1 MYTHYFFFD
10 HVKNWP
16 HDSLHIQKGNKAYLN
31 EWYPVDNYLS
41 HFEEFGY
48 NNFYNTKNIHLL
60 DPHAYK
66 FVLNFIHMPIKTD
79 FSISKESVYML
90 NNDPKCFLIL
100 MSCLEYVIAPEEL
113 QKTVESYS
121 IPLNK
126 VIVLC
131 SNLEAHG
138 QKINGIR
145 YVCINFWESYTRFHH
160 RILPNVPIADPSKKR
175 EHIYNASRKYLC
187 LNRNIKTHRV
197 WFYYSL
203 VKQEMLDQGHVSYHL
218 PTLDSAEYTNISNSH
233 WVLKR
238 IPEEL
243 HNDYKIVNARKM
255 YPRKLDRLETE
266 AIINYNGGIENYYKD
281 SLLSFVTE
289 SDATK
294 NFITEKTYK
303 AIVNLHPFF
312 IIGNPEQHLLL
323 RQRGYHTFEELFGV
337 DSVTDYNSAVEMLTH
352 VKSYDLNRLK
362 KIVEKNYFDKLVH
375 NQRNFFTRKV
385 TWTSIV
391 KEIFNAIEKN

>member
-1 MYTHYFFFD
+1 
-10 HVKNWP
+10 
-16 HDSLHIQKGNKAYLN
+16 
-31 EWYPVDNYLS
+31 
-41 HFEEFGY
+41 
-48 NNFYNTKNIHLL
+48 
-60 DPHAYK
+60 
-66 FVLNFIHMPIKTD
+66 MPLYTD
-79 FSISKESVYML
+79 FSISKQSAYML

-100 MSCLEYVIAPEEL
+100 MSCHEYMITPEAI

-126 VIVLC
+126 VVVLC

-145 YVCINFWESYTRFHH
+145 YVCINFWESFTRFHH
-160 RILPNVPIADPSKKR
+160 RILPNVPIADPATKR
-175 EHIYNASRKYLC
+175 KSVKTASRKYLC
-187 LNRNIKTHRV
+187 LNRNIKPHRI
-197 WFYYSL
+197 WFYYAL
-203 VKQEMLDQGHVSYHL
+203 IKQGMLEQGHVSYHL
-218 PTLDSAEYTNISNSH
+218 PKLYDNTDYATISNGD

-238 IPEEL
+238 IPQEL

-255 YPRKLDRLETE
+255 YPRALDRLNNE
-266 AIINYNGGIENYYKD
+266 AIINYDNSIENYYKD

-289 SDATK
+289 SDPIK

-323 RQRGYHTFEELFGV
+323 RQRGYYTFEELFGV
-337 DSVTDYNSAVEMLTH
+337 DSVTDYNSAVKMLTH
-352 VKSYDLNRLK
+352 VKNYDLNILK
-362 KIVEKNYFDKLVH
+362 KTIEKSYFDKLLH
-375 NQRNFFTRKV
+375 NQRNFFSRKV